1 MTVLIFATTVLI
13 KISTVLFFVT
23 TVLIMIT
30 TGKENT
36 STKGFKTLKLLS
48 DLSNVSQMSGS
59 LFGSYSRMGYLCTVK
74 LN

>member
-1 MTVLIFATTVLI
+1 MTVQIFATTVLI

-59 LFGSYSRMGYLCTVK
+59 LFGSYSHMGYLCTVK

>member
-13 KISTVLFFVT
+13 KIMTVLFFVT

-36 STKGFKTLKLLS
+36 TTKGFKTLKLFS
-48 DLSNVSQMSGS
+48 YLSNVSQMSGS